1 MAYKRVKVLE
11 TGYRGLTCQMSSKDR
26 IYLGLS
32 MGNDEST
39 NGHILVYSSNYELIK
54 DIEIESD
61 DCMMQSMALGQ
72 NDKFLICC
80 F

>member
-1 MAYKRVKVLE
+1 
-11 TGYRGLTCQMSSKDR
+11 
-26 IYLGLS
+26 